1 MMKKTI
7 RNTVSAALLAAT
19 TLTSLPALASQTGW
33 SPSISEKILMLPS
46 EHLETAI
53 EQDFDRS
60 PLASELG
67 SLETDI
73 SSQINFLSQI
83 QGDLDL
89 YEGEQRLEARHQL
102 IAGKRDYIEMMGT
115 QIDLKKKRLAVKLEI
130 YERLMRKARQGAAE
144 SSQSASYD
152 AARSAVVNRINSVDS
167 SLREDLFTNTM
178 MPDSDFAKAYAD
190 NQAAISQ
197 LVEAINTHPSQQNT
211 STIDGEPISREEELR
226 LTIHDIQSQLAILD
240 MEEEVLGY
248 MSKLVALDAKAFSLD
263 LAEYQ
268 YGAEGYTPAVYNS
281 PANNLQIF
289 INR

>member
-1 MMKKTI
+1 MNKTI
-7 RNTVSAALLAAT
+7 RNTLSAVVLAAT
-19 TLTSLPALASQTGW
+19 SLSSLPAMANQTGW

-60 PLASELG
+60 PLANELG
-67 SLETDI
+67 GLENDI
-73 SSQINFLSQI
+73 SLQINFLSQI
-83 QGDLDL
+83 QNDLDL

-115 QIDLKKKRLAVKLEI
+115 QIDLKKKRLAVKLDI
-130 YERLMRKARQGAAE
+130 YERLMRKARQGAAAN
-144 SSQSASYD
+144 SQSASFD

-167 SLREDLFTNTM
+167 TLREDLFTNTM
-178 MPDSDFAKAYAD
+178 MPETEFSKAYAD

-197 LVEAINTHPSQQNT
+197 LVEAINTHPSQQT
-211 STIDGEPISREEELR
+211 ISTIDGNPISREEELR
-226 LTIHDIQSQLAILD
+226 LTILDIQSQMAILD
-240 MEEEVLGY
+240 MEDEVLGH
-248 MSKLVALDAKAFSLD
+248 MAKLVALDAKAFSVD

-268 YGAEGYTPAVYNS
+268 YGVDGYAPAIYNS
-281 PANNLQIF
+281 PANNLHIF